1 MGDQFYHGN
10 QDKTKAGIER
20 DLYAFHDKKSFVVG
34 ICPRESRCENA
45 QVKGDGGCEGCLR
58 YSNFK
63 EKK

>member
-1 MGDQFYHGN
+1 MADEFYHGN

-20 DLYAFHDKKSFVVG
+20 DLYAFHNKQSFVVG
-34 ICPRESRCENA
+34 FCPRGERCQNLN
-45 QVKGDGGCEGCLR
+45 KKKLCGDFCLH